1 MMQNVWTSQFT
12 NYLLFTDQNDGKS
25 YQTQPVHG
33 VKVAIGSVQGQK
45 ACMKSDHIPAVDRAQ
60 DNSC

>member
-1 MMQNVWTSQFT
+1 MMQNVFTSQFT
-12 NYLLFTDQNDGKS
+12 TIFTDRDDANS

-45 ACMKSDHIPAVDRAQ
+45 ACMKSDHIPAVDRTQAK
-60 DNSC
+60 SC